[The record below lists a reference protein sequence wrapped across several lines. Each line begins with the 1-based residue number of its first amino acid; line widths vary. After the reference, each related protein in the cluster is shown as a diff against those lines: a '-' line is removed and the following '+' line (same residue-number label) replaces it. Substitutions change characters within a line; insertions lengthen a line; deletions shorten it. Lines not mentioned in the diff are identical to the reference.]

1 MFMFGLLEKNSHFG
15 EANSK
20 HFPCWLTKPLQKE
33 NNKKGTMAAYEIE
46 IILNRQ
52 LADCLSIPV
61 FITDTEGN
69 LIFYNEPAEDI
80 LGKRFEDTGEMPVEQ
95 WANDFQPI
103 DDDGTALPPE
113 ELPLVKTLKYATPF
127 HKSFNIQSM
136 QGQAQ
141 KISVT
146 SYPII
151 GRTGLML
158 GAVAIFW
165 KS

>member
-1 MFMFGLLEKNSHFG
+1 
-15 EANSK
+15 
-20 HFPCWLTKPLQKE
+20 
-33 NNKKGTMAAYEIE
+33 MAAYEIE

-61 FITDTEGN
+61 FITDTNGN
-69 LIFYNEPAEDI
+69 LIFYNEPAEVI

-95 WANDFQPI
+95 WSTDFKPV
-103 DDDGTALPPE
+103 DEKGLLLPPD
-113 ELPLVKTLKYATPF
+113 ELPLVKTLKNAAPY
-127 HKSFNIQSM
+127 HKSFCIVSM
-136 QGQAQ
+136 EGKIQ

-151 GRTGLML
+151 GRAGKML

-165 KS
+165 KSTDDEN